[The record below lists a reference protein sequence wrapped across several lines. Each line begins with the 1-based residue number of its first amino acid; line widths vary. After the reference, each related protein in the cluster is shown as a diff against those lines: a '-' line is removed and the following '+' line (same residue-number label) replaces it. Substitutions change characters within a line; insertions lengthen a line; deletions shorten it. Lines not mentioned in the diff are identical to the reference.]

1 MRHLAPIQIPEI
13 QRQVPELPNQLNPAK
28 ANPAFA
34 NQVSVG
40 FLSRAATLHAWVT
53 AAIVFLGIG
62 LCYAAGAELAWGIF
76 GASTIGL
83 AFFPPAGLTLA
94 SMVLLPRRFWP
105 VVIAAIFVAEIA
117 VDLRHGLTLATAMGW
132 ALANSVEPLVG
143 ASLLRRF
150 QRSPLAM
157 SHRRGMFRFLLAGVI
172 GGPLAG
178 SVVVGAMRAANSNS
192 SWLFGAVHFWAGDG
206 LGVLAIA
213 APILVCW
220 EIRPWR
226 ANRLLL
232 EAVAAELGVLIV
244 SVLAFWVWSAPPTFL
259 VLPVLVVVGIRYAT
273 PGVTVASAVMGV
285 VANISAARGHG
296 PFLQYDTSPQNQ
308 LTFVQLFIASVTI
321 TSWYLAIE
329 TADRASSSAAQK
341 LDQAAR
347 ERAEATKAIGD
358 LSENLLSP
366 VDLREIAAVM
376 RAQVGAR
383 FDLSLCSI
391 TLVNQKTGKFEPMNT
406 GIPSRVVEAISQWT
420 VHTDLPGPI
429 AVATG
434 QAVWVDSQTD
444 LLDRFPAL
452 SDLVRLENLHTLG
465 ALPLQGSDRL
475 LGYLGVARNEDRP
488 FTSVEQADLL
498 AVALVTSQAVQRA
511 EIYETERQTR
521 RDLEIAKAKVDGL
534 LLQSTIEG
542 KRLRESEN
550 RFRAMSDGS
559 PLLIW
564 VTNADGAF
572 EWANVAFCECLAL
585 TVEQLVRGEFQNLF
599 HPDDLGPFRELYQA
613 ALTTRDPYTGE
624 WRVWATGQWR
634 RFKMWAKPRFD
645 PAGVFCGYIGNS
657 IDVTDQRLGEERLR
671 SVATLQQLGLRLA
684 DAFAEATDNLEIQ
697 TAATV
702 TLNKY
707 FEASRVR
714 WVELDANDELA
725 LAAITARENPQTS
738 IDPFLA
744 CNLPL
749 VDEHDSGVVQILR
762 KGRIFSVTDVPSD
775 DRLTSRSKA
784 IAGELG
790 VVAYVIQPIR
800 INQYVTAVLV
810 VEHTH
815 PHQWT
820 DLELVA
826 IKEAAKRTGSA
837 LEAQG
842 LAIMTANL
850 RQAER
855 EAVFALQHALLPN
868 SIRWNPCAVVYAL
881 YQAASNLIEVGGDWY
896 DTFAWPTGQLGLMV
910 GDVVGHNIASAAEMG
925 RLRAAA
931 SALAGESLPNPA
943 VILEALN
950 RFARGPDGTNFAT
963 AACVIIDPSIGR
975 LSYAS
980 AGHPPAIVVASNG
993 TVTRLSHPQSAPLG
1007 VALSLSSGAEAF
1019 VDLEPGS
1026 LVVLYSD
1033 GLIERRGEP
1042 LDVSITR
1049 LENLLAANR
1058 HMPISVLTDFVVASL
1073 TANAPPTDDIVIA
1086 CFRYTPAVRQLDLHF
1101 DACADQLAGMRKAVR
1116 IWLDTGEIASEI
1128 HDDVLLVVDEA
1139 CANSID
1145 HAYRNR
1151 PIGAIHV
1158 EIFDHTHHLVVRVTD
1173 QGTWRPTLEQN
1184 ENRGRGKMIMQALT
1198 DRFEIQHDKNG
1209 TVMSCTIT
1217 LNSWP
1222 R

>member
-1 MRHLAPIQIPEI
+1 M
-13 QRQVPELPNQLNPAK
+13 
-28 ANPAFA
+28 
-34 NQVSVG
+34 
-40 FLSRAATLHAWVT
+40 HAWVT
-53 AAIVFLGIG
+53 TATVFLGIG
-62 LCYAAGAELAWGIF
+62 LCYAAGAELAWGMF

-94 SMVLLPRRFWP
+94 SMVLLPRRSWP
-105 VVIAAIFVAEIA
+105 AVVAAILVGEIA
-117 VDLRHGLTLATAMGW
+117 VDLRHGMTLATAMGW

-178 SVVVGAMRAANSNS
+178 SVVAGAIRAANSNS
-192 SWLFGAVHFWAGDG
+192 SWFFGAVHFWAGDG

-213 APILVCW
+213 APILACW
-220 EIRPWR
+220 EIRPWI
-226 ANRLLL
+226 ANRFLL
-232 EAVAAELGVLIV
+232 EGVAAEFGVLIV

-259 VLPVLVVVGIRYAT
+259 VLPALVVIGVRYAT

-285 VANISAARGHG
+285 IANISTARGHG
-296 PFLQYDTSPQNQ
+296 PFLQFDTSPQNQ
-308 LTFVQLFIASVTI
+308 LAFVQLFIASVTI

-329 TADRASSSAAQK
+329 TADRASSSAAQN
-341 LDQAAR
+341 LEHAAR

-366 VDLREIAAVM
+366 VDMREIATVM
-376 RAQVGAR
+376 GAQVGTR

-391 TLVNQKTGKFEPMNT
+391 TLVNQETGRFEPMNT
-406 GIPSRVVEAISQWT
+406 GIPGLVVEAISQWT
-420 VHTDLPGPI
+420 VQTDLPGPI

-452 SDLVRLENLHTLG
+452 SDLVRLENLHALG

-511 EIYETERQTR
+511 KIYEAERQTR
-521 RDLEIAKAKVDGL
+521 LDLEIAKAKVEVL

-542 KRLRESEN
+542 ERLRESEN

-564 VTNADGAF
+564 VANAHGAF
-572 EWANVAFCECLAL
+572 EWANVAFCERLGL
-585 TVEQLVRGEFQNLF
+585 SIEQLVHGEFQSLF
-599 HPDDLGPFRELYQA
+599 HPDDLGSFRELCKA
-613 ALTTRDPYTGE
+613 SLGNRDLFTGE
-624 WRVWATGQWR
+624 WRIWVDGQWR
-634 RFKMWAKPRFD
+634 RFEMWGKPRLD

-657 IDVTDQRLGEERLR
+657 IDVTDQRLAEERLR
-671 SVATLQQLGLRLA
+671 SIATLQQLGLRLA
-684 DAFAEATDNLEIQ
+684 DAFAEATDDWEIQ
-697 TAATV
+697 TAVTV
-702 TLNKY
+702 ALNAY
-707 FEASRVR
+707 LGASRVR
-714 WVELDANDELA
+714 WVELDGNDDFA
-725 LAAITARENPQTS
+725 LTGITGRENPQTS
-738 IDPFLA
+738 IDPFVA
-744 CNLPL
+744 CNLDL
-749 VDEHDSGVVQILR
+749 VDEHDLGAMETVRRGHTL
-762 KGRIFSVTDVPSD
+762 SVADVRND
-775 DRLTSRSKA
+775 DRLTGRSKA
-784 IAGELG
+784 IAVELG
-790 VVAYVIQPIR
+790 VGAYVVEPIR
-800 INQYVTAVLV
+800 VNRLVTAVLV
-810 VEHTH
+810 VDHTN

-826 IKEAAKRTGSA
+826 IKEAAKRTGIA

-842 LAIMTANL
+842 LATMTARL
-850 RQAER
+850 RQADHD
-855 EAVFALQHALLPN
+855 AVLALQHALLPN
-868 SIRWNPCAVVYAL
+868 TIRWNPCAVVHARYR
-881 YQAASNLIEVGGDWY
+881 AASNLIEVGGDWY

-910 GDVVGHNIASAAEMG
+910 GDVVGHNIASAAAMG

-931 SALAGESLPNPA
+931 SSLAGETAPNPA
-943 VILEALN
+943 VILDALN

-963 AACVIIDPSIGR
+963 AVCVIIDPSTGR

-980 AGHPPAIVVASNG
+980 AGHPPAIVVAPDG
-993 TVTRLSHPQSAPLG
+993 TVTSLFHPQSAPLG
-1007 VALSLSSGAEAF
+1007 VAVRLTGGEASI
-1019 VDLEPGS
+1019 DLEPGS

-1042 LDVSITR
+1042 LDVSIGR
-1049 LENLLAANR
+1049 LENLLADNR
-1058 HMPISVLTDFVVASL
+1058 HMPVSVLADFVVETLAAH
-1073 TANAPPTDDIVIA
+1073 TPPTDDIVIV
-1086 CFRYTPAVRQLDLHF
+1086 CFRYTPVVTQLNLHI
-1101 DACADQLAGMRKAVR
+1101 DACADQLAGMRKAVKT
-1116 IWLDTGEIASEI
+1116 WLDTGEIASEI

-1139 CANSID
+1139 CANTID

-1173 QGTWRPTLEQN
+1173 QGTWRPTLAQN

-1198 DRFEIQHDKNG
+1198 DRFEIHHDQNG
-1209 TVMSCTIT
+1209 TVMSCTIS
-1217 LNSWP
+1217 LNSSRWWP
-1222 R
+1222 RSMSESPE